1 MGKWQDSAKQSIV
14 NRNSDTSSQSKTTN
28 AGEKSS
34 GSWQQQAKQS
44 LDSRGYFEPDY
55 QKTYDDTVKQMK
67 KDLRE
72 QLKEEY
78 PKFLYYD
85 EKTLTNFVV
94 QSCWSEA
101 ELSKEYE
108 LLDAKFVCEYDPT
121 AVILYGSEDLYK
133 KMNFFEKLRCN
144 RNDLNIDNWTEAE
157 IETELRENAEKVE
170 YNDIIYYKLIKQVSA
185 NESEETD
192 DTAELTC
199 LFCVKN
205 GCGYTFQYG
214 QNENTD
220 PAAYNDFEAML
231 ETVEYPNVYADEN
244 ISLNPSE
251 IIFSVIFSI
260 CLLLSIFT
268 VINKKCKKGSTK
280 MTVNKKENY
289 KQIRESKYA
298 QAANEHLGMSWFKF
312 TINFRLIFGII
323 QYIMNFTKSYQ
334 NNTDD
339 ISLIIITG
347 IIYTC
352 FTFINIYVRQAL
364 ANFRRNAVKFYFLL
378 MYGFPALLNVLTVLI
393 TEEASSL
400 VTIIGLL
407 LLLIPE
413 LIYYKKRLHLFDSIK
428 YLAKDKCSE
437 LKYENGSIFETEN
450 ENTKEKAEEKE
461 YIKNIETPYID
472 INGLAFSDEET
483 IREAQKQSAEDLL
496 RYFKKTETKKAN
508 PTKKKISALKT
519 KINFENLRRK
529 INMRNRI
536 IPILYIIVLIVQIF
550 FFVPYGKYEVHV
562 SKQNVPHSEI
572 IITEYN
578 SLLWDTEEA
587 SEIENNKTF
596 SSRFGYSS
604 SKNYFE
610 YDEYIKYKMNIPQL
624 AIQLFAT
631 TLIFLA
637 LHLIV
642 KKQIN
647 NS

>member
-1 MGKWQDSAKQSIV
+1 MGFNIKSTQGGEAAKEENKNAVKGRFNINKEVQNEKNKAVVADILGLSGNTNSVHNYFIDDTVNKTLDIIRNDYKMKNTKSI
-14 NRNSDTSSQSKTTN
+14 NTKTSKKEALTTEKNLNEIFERQKATVAKTSLK
-28 AGEKSS
+28 EKLE
-34 GSWQQQAKQS
+34 K
-44 LDSRGYFEPDY
+44 RGYFEPDY

-121 AVILYGSEDLYK
+121 AVILYGSEDFYK

-144 RNDLNIDNWTEAE
+144 RDDLNIDNWTEAE

-220 PAAYNDFEAML
+220 TAAYNDFEAML

-339 ISLIIITG
+339 ISLIIITE

-364 ANFRRNAVKFYFLL
+364 ANFRRNAVKLYFLL

-413 LIYYKKRLHLFDSIK
+413 LIYYKK
-428 YLAKDKCSE
+428 
-437 LKYENGSIFETEN
+437 
-450 ENTKEKAEEKE
+450 
-461 YIKNIETPYID
+461 
-472 INGLAFSDEET
+472 LAF
-483 IREAQKQSAEDLL
+483 I
-496 RYFKKTETKKAN
+496 
-508 PTKKKISALKT
+508 
-519 KINFENLRRK
+519 
-529 INMRNRI
+529 
-536 IPILYIIVLIVQIF
+536 
-550 FFVPYGKYEVHV
+550 
-562 SKQNVPHSEI
+562 
-572 IITEYN
+572 
-578 SLLWDTEEA
+578 
-587 SEIENNKTF
+587 
-596 SSRFGYSS
+596 
-604 SKNYFE
+604 
-610 YDEYIKYKMNIPQL
+610 
-624 AIQLFAT
+624 
-631 TLIFLA
+631 
-637 LHLIV
+637 
-642 KKQIN
+642 
-647 NS
+647 